1 MKRIIFFIVLVLSSF
16 FVSIVKA
23 QNTTLQAIESW
34 SAWEVILVSVI
45 LSIIIAFIV
54 YKLRIKSIAKK
65 ERLLEQ
71 QVLERTDQITKQHVE
86 LQKKTLELEK
96 QKVEIEKQNYLLEE
110 KTEEILAQ
118 RNNIEEKN
126 KQLETAW
133 ADILFANKTLKQTN
147 TTLEE
152 KVTERTIKLEKT
164 VKKLIDSNEEL
175 DTFLYR
181 ASHDLKG
188 PITRLLG
195 LTQLAKLDGKDVG
208 KVGDIDYLDI
218 IEMATI
224 DMDNTLDKLINIHSI
239 NTIAL
244 SNDDIDF
251 EKLISQIKKPLSI
264 KIKEY
269 NISVELNY
277 HPEIEISTDEPLLKI
292 ILANLLENAVN
303 FRHGKNPRI
312 IISIADDDYKIVIK
326 VEDNGLGIEHEYQE
340 KIYDM
345 FFRGTDTSQGNG
357 LGLYLVKKAV
367 EKLNGTI
374 HVESQEK
381 KFTAFSIIIP
391 KQKVFAHNPIA
402 ALVL

>member
-1 MKRIIFFIVLVLSSF
+1 MKRVLFFLVLLSSNLT
-16 FVSIVKA
+16 VSAVHA
-23 QNTTLQAIESW
+23 QTLLQTIESW
-34 SAWEVILVSVI
+34 SAWEVITASI
-45 LSIIIAFIV
+45 FLSILFAFII
-54 YKLRIKSIAKK
+54 YKLIIKRIAKK
-65 ERLLEQ
+65 KQLLEQ
-71 QVLERTDQITKQHVE
+71 QVLERTVQITKQHTE

-96 QKVEIEKQNYLLEE
+96 QKVEIEKQNYLLGE

-126 KQLETAW
+126 KQLEKAW
-133 ADILFANKTLKQTN
+133 GDILFANKALKQTN

-152 KVTERTIKLEKT
+152 KVKERTIKLEKT
-164 VKKLIDSNEEL
+164 VEKLIDSNEEL

-224 DMDNTLDKLINIHSI
+224 DMDKTLNKLINIHSI
-239 NTIAL
+239 NTTTL
-244 SNDDIDF
+244 SNDDIDI
-251 EKLISQIKKPLSI
+251 EALIKQIKKPLAI
-264 KIKEY
+264 KINEY
-269 NISVELNY
+269 NIALELNY

-292 ILANLLENAVN
+292 ILSNLLENAVN
-303 FRHGKNPRI
+303 FRHGENSRI

-326 VEDNGLGIEHEYQE
+326 IEDNGLGIEQDYQE

-367 EKLNGTI
+367 EKLDGTI

-381 KFTAFSIIIP
+381 KFTAFSVIIP
-391 KQKVFAHNPIA
+391 KQKVFVHDPIA
-402 ALVL
+402 ALTL

>member
-1 MKRIIFFIVLVLSSF
+1 MKRVLFFLVLLSSKLIA
-16 FVSIVKA
+16 SAA
-23 QNTTLQAIESW
+23 QAQTLQQAIESW
-34 SAWEVILVSVI
+34 SAGEVITASI
-45 LSIIIAFIV
+45 FLSILFAFII
-54 YKLRIKSIAKK
+54 YKLRIKRIALK
-65 ERLLEQ
+65 EKHLEQ
-71 QVLERTDQITKQHVE
+71 QVVERTEEITKQHGE

-96 QKVEIEKQNYLLEE
+96 QKIEIEKQNYLLGE

-126 KQLETAW
+126 KQLEKAW
-133 ADILFANKTLKQTN
+133 GDILFANKALKQTN

-152 KVTERTIKLEKT
+152 KVKERTIKLEKT
-164 VKKLIDSNEEL
+164 VEKLIDSNEEL

-208 KVGDIDYLDI
+208 KVGDINYLDI

-224 DMDNTLDKLINIHSI
+224 DMDNTLNKLINIHSI
-239 NTIAL
+239 NTTAL
-244 SNDDIDF
+244 NNDDIDI
-251 EKLISQIKKPLSI
+251 EALIKQIKKPLAI
-264 KIKEY
+264 KINEY
-269 NISVELNY
+269 NISLELNY

-292 ILANLLENAVN
+292 ILSNLLENAVN

-326 VEDNGLGIEHEYQE
+326 IEDNGLGIEQEYQE
-340 KIYDM
+340 KIYNM

-367 EKLNGTI
+367 EKLGGTI

-381 KFTAFSIIIP
+381 KFTTFSIIIP
-391 KQKVFAHNPIA
+391 KQKVFVQDPIA

>member
-1 MKRIIFFIVLVLSSF
+1 MKRVLFFIVLVSGSF
-16 FVSIVKA
+16 FTSIVKA
-23 QNTTLQAIESW
+23 QNETLQAMDSW
-34 SAWEVILVSVI
+34 SGWEVITASLI
-45 LSIIIAFIV
+45 LSIIFVFII
-54 YKLRIKSIAKK
+54 YQLRIKRIANR
-65 ERLLEQ
+65 ENHLAQ
-71 QVLERTDQITKQHVE
+71 QVAERTKKITKQHIE
-86 LQKKTLELEK
+86 LQKKTLALEK
-96 QKVEIEKQNYLLEE
+96 QKVEIEKQNYLLGE

-126 KQLETAW
+126 KQLEKAW
-133 ADILFANKTLKQTN
+133 EDILFANKALKQTN

-224 DMDNTLDKLINIHSI
+224 DMDNTLNKLINIHSI
-239 NTIAL
+239 NTIPL

-269 NISVELNY
+269 NISIALNY
-277 HPEIEISTDEPLLKI
+277 HPDIEISTDEPLLKI
-292 ILANLLENAVN
+292 ILSNLLENAVN
-303 FRHGKNPRI
+303 FRHGENPKI
-312 IISIADDDYKIVIK
+312 IVSIADDDYKIVIK
-326 VEDNGLGIEHEYQE
+326 IEDNGLGIEHKYQE

-345 FFRGTDTSQGNG
+345 FFRATETSQGNG
-357 LGLYLVKKAV
+357 LGLYLVKKAI

-374 HVESQEK
+374 HVESEEK

-391 KQKVFAHNPIA
+391 KQKVFTHDPMA
-402 ALVL
+402 ALTL

>member
-1 MKRIIFFIVLVLSSF
+1 MKRYIFFTILVSNNLF
-16 FVSIVKA
+16 A
-23 QNTTLQAIESW
+23 HAAEAENAALQTIESW
-34 SAWEVILVSVI
+34 SVWKVLSVSVF
-45 LSIIIAFIV
+45 LSVLIALLI
-54 YKLRIKSIAKK
+54 YKLRIKRIAGKK
-65 ERLLEQ
+65 KLLEQ
-71 QVLERTDQITKQHVE
+71 QVLERTDKISKQHAE

-96 QKVEIEKQNYLLEE
+96 QKAEIEKQNYLLGE

-118 RNNIEEKN
+118 RNSIEEKN
-126 KQLETAW
+126 KQLEKAW
-133 ADILFANKTLKQTN
+133 ADILYTNKALKETN
-147 TTLEE
+147 SNLEK
-152 KVTERTIKLEKT
+152 KVKERTVKLEKT
-164 VKKLIDSNEEL
+164 VDKLTDSNEEL

-195 LTQLAKLDGKDVG
+195 LTQLAKLDGKDIG

-224 DMDNTLDKLINIHSI
+224 DMDSTLDKLINIHSI
-239 NTIAL
+239 NTTSL
-244 SNDDIDF
+244 RNDEIDL
-251 EKLISQIKKPLSI
+251 EELIRQIKKPLAI
-264 KIKEY
+264 KISEY
-269 NISVELNY
+269 DVTIEINH
-277 HPEIEISTDEPLLKI
+277 HPEIEIFTDEALLKI
-292 ILANLLENAVN
+292 ILANLLENSVN
-303 FRHGKNPRI
+303 FRHAKKPRI

-326 VEDNGLGIEHEYQE
+326 VEDNGLGIEHDYQE
-340 KIYDM
+340 KIFNM

-367 EKLNGTI
+367 DKLHGTI

-391 KQKVFAHNPIA
+391 KQKSFIQNPVE